1 MNKLLFFTLF
11 LIHTFANAQTR
22 GSFPEGEIKGP
33 FVWKSDIYPGTVRNY
48 WLYVP
53 KQYESSRPA
62 CLMIVQDGLSRAT
75 GWKLP
80 RALDSLIN
88 QKTIPV
94 MVGVFVDHGIVP
106 ATGTDNY
113 PRYNRCF
120 EYDALGDRYARFLLE
135 ELLPEVERSYNI
147 SKDPNDR
154 SIAGASSGAI
164 CAFNVAW
171 ERPDQFRRVLSTIG
185 TYVGLRGGDEFAT
198 LVRKTEPKPIR
209 VFLED
214 GTKDLNIYGGD
225 WWMANQNMLSALT
238 WSGYEVNHAWGE
250 GGGHDSKHAAII
262 MADALAWLWKDY
274 PAPVQAHRSMNDRVQ
289 LLQDGEVWKE
299 IVLTDK
305 KPGNLAI
312 NKSGQV
318 FFSDKQN
325 IYYIDISGNAVAFTK
340 LKGEASALSF
350 DKDDKLYVS
359 DRREHKIIAI
369 EQGVSKDVVK
379 NVDVEFMTI
388 TGKGV
393 YFTESLKNRIGY
405 FDLATSKVHFFN
417 VPHQPTGIALSAE
430 QTFLNVGMR
439 EHVFGY
445 SYRIGEDGTLSNEQP
460 YIHYH
465 VPYGET
471 TPGIKGMTVDSQNLL
486 YSVTTMGVQVT
497 DQLGRVNF
505 IFSKPYD
512 QIVDVKLGG
521 PDFNILYISG
531 NGKLFFR
538 KVNAKGVL
546 SSLSPVK
553 PPKPGL

>member
-1 MNKLLFFTLF
+1 MNKLFLFALLLTH
-11 LIHTFANAQTR
+11 IAVIAQ
-22 GSFPEGEIKGP
+22 SSDPFPVGEIKGP
-33 FVWKSDIYPGTVRNY
+33 FVWKSNIYPGTVRNY
-48 WLYVP
+48 WLYIP
-53 KQYESSRPA
+53 RQYESSRPA
-62 CLMIVQDGLSRAT
+62 CLMVVQDGLSRAT

-88 QKTIPV
+88 QKAIPV
-94 MVGVFVDHGIVP
+94 MIGVFVDHGTVP

-120 EYDALGDRYARFLLE
+120 EYDALGDRYARFLLD

-274 PAPVQAHRSMNDRVQ
+274 PAPVQAHKSMNDRVQ
-289 LLQDGEVWKE
+289 LLVDKEAWKE
-299 IVLTDK
+299 ISWADK
-305 KPGNLAI
+305 KAGRLAI
-312 NKSGQV
+312 NKAGQV

-325 IYYIDISGNAVAFTK
+325 IYKIDLSGNAVVFAK
-340 LKGEASALSF
+340 LKGEAGALSF
-350 DKDDKLYVS
+350 DKDDRLYVS
-359 DRREHKIIAI
+359 DRREHKIVAI
-369 EQGVSKDVVK
+369 DQGTSKDVVK
-379 NVDVEFMTI
+379 NVDIAFMTI
-388 TGKGV
+388 SGSGI
-393 YFTESLKNRIGY
+393 YFTESLRNRIGY
-405 FDLATSKVHFFN
+405 FDLATSKMQYFN
-417 VPHQPTGIALSAE
+417 VPYQPTGIALSAE
-430 QTFLNVGMR
+430 QTFLNVGMADY
-439 EHVFGY
+439 VFGY
-445 SYRIGEDGTLSNEQP
+445 SYGIGEDGTLSNEQP

-465 VPYGET
+465 VPYGEI
-471 TPGIKGMTVDSQNLL
+471 TPGIKGMTIDSQNLL
-486 YSVTTMGVQVT
+486 YSATTMGIQVS

-505 IFSKPYD
+505 IFSKPCD
-512 QIVDVKLGG
+512 ELTDVKLAG
-521 PDFNILYISG
+521 PDLNLLYISCG
-531 NGKLFFR
+531 GKLIFR
-538 KVNAKGVL
+538 KINAKGVL